1 MKRSGKMIL
10 LLLVAV
16 ALCGGYLA
24 VQNLAQKEVVEAEDV
39 QIKLLAAE
47 ADEVTGM
54 SWALDGE
61 TVSLEKAD
69 GQWVLDGEPD
79 FPVNQEAAQ
88 KLAQAVADLTANRQ
102 LTGVETLSDYGLE
115 EPTFAVTVTMA
126 DGEWRL
132 ISQGERNAL
141 SGDAYVQISGDE
153 SVYIVSDAP
162 ADAFDVTRS
171 DLLAMETLPEIGDV
185 MRIEL
190 TSPER
195 ALSLRYRSAGSGN
208 YVDEAT
214 DRAMDDDAV
223 EALIETLKSIEWT
236 GCISYAASDEER
248 MQFGLDEPTAQV
260 KVSFSTEQESGE
272 DDGET
277 VLESGEYSLL
287 LGGTSSDGGSVYAAA
302 AADSGMVYT
311 VSSEDAQKIYDA
323 LDGGLESARVFSVDW
338 DDVAQIRVSVG
349 DSQLLIERGAQDEA
363 QPEATEEPEAT
374 EAQSEWQI
382 GGQSVDAELWTRF
395 TEAIDALEGA
405 ATEVEGAG
413 DALLSV
419 EIELSDGAVQSAEF
433 LDTDADAYAIR
444 GEAKSV
450 EAAKID
456 EILRILRHLAN

>member
-39 QIKLLAAE
+39 QIKLLTAE

-236 GCISYAASDEER
+236 GCVSYAASDEER

-363 QPEATEEPEAT
+363 QPEATEEPE
-374 EAQSEWQI
+374 
-382 GGQSVDAELWTRF
+382 
-395 TEAIDALEGA
+395 
-405 ATEVEGAG
+405 
-413 DALLSV
+413 
-419 EIELSDGAVQSAEF
+419 
-433 LDTDADAYAIR
+433 
-444 GEAKSV
+444 
-450 EAAKID
+450 
-456 EILRILRHLAN
+456 